1 MPVSINTNRFK
12 YKNPSGS
19 GYRGIDVLT
28 QEILSGVS
36 NVLVDNVSVVED
48 GVASIDLSGKANKTD
63 TVLETTLSRGRKA
76 NSTVGV
82 ESFAF
87 GDDVEASAIR
97 ATAFGAGTIASANN
111 AFAEGAQ
118 TTASGTNSHAEGNTT
133 VASGNYS
140 HAEGRQTTAS
150 GAQSHAEGRLTT
162 ASGIAAHASGSGTS
176 ANAKAQTTIGSYNTE
191 STLYPAWTANTSYV
205 IGDKVTRNNS
215 GKECIEANSDASFTD
230 AKWKD
235 LPSNSDYIFEIGNG
249 ADADHRSN
257 ALAVSIDGDVRAKGN
272 LYVGCSA
279 DSSGGTRVPHD
290 VQINGTSIVSNGVAE
305 IPIGSGSTLGVYKV
319 NATAGLYGISV
330 TNDGEIR
337 VQTAS
342 LEQIKSGTSTG
353 KPIPPVYQHSAVFY
367 GLAKAAGDSTQASS
381 ANSTGTYTETA
392 KSAINSMLNAPEAI
406 SGTTPIIA
414 AKAGVQYV
422 CGEVSTLDFTPSPT
436 GTCDVI
442 FTSGSTPTVLTIP
455 NTVKFPAWFNTSS
468 LEADTTYEINV
479 TNGNLGTVML
489 WA

>member
-76 NSTVGV
+76 NSTVGTG
-82 ESFAF
+82 SFAF
-87 GDDVEASAIR
+87 GNDVEASAMR
-97 ATAFGAGTIASANN
+97 ATAFGSDTIASANN

-133 VASGNYS
+133 VASGAHS
-140 HAEGRQTTAS
+140 HAEGQ
-150 GAQSHAEGRLTT
+150 LTI
-162 ASGIAAHASGSGTS
+162 ASGIAAHASGSGTI
-176 ANAKAQTTIGSYNTE
+176 AKAKAQTTVSAYNTE
-191 STLYPAWTANTSYV
+191 PTLYPAWTANTSYV
-205 IGDKVTRNNS
+205 IGDRVTRDNG

-235 LPSNSDYIFEIGNG
+235 LPSNSDYIFEVGNG

-257 ALAVSIDGDVRAKGN
+257 ALVVSIDGDVRAKGN
-272 LYVGCSA
+272 LYVGCNA

-290 VQINGTSIVSNGVAE
+290 VKINGTSIVSDGVAE
-305 IPIGSGSTLGVYKV
+305 IPLADSSTLGVGRAGGYGVYNYNGSLRIELPTDAQLKGG
-319 NATAGLYGISV
+319 TADTKTITPL
-330 TNDGEIR
+330 N
-337 VQTAS
+337 
-342 LEQIKSGTSTG
+342 
-353 KPIPPVYQHSAVFY
+353 QHKAAFF
-367 GLAKAAGDSTQASS
+367 GLAKAAGDSTQSASS
-381 ANSTGTYTETA
+381 NAVGTYTETA
-392 KSAINSMLNAPEAI
+392 KSAINSMLNAPEAV